1 MARAEAAVQFDA
13 EISGRIPVMRG
24 TRIRVFELADLC
36 KFETVLYIWE
46 NFPSLSAE
54 HLKQASLY
62 ARAHPLSNV
71 PG

>member
-1 MARAEAAVQFDA
+1 
-13 EISGRIPVMRG
+13 MRG